1 MDDRIEAVARGDCQK
16 LLRDLTLAKAVFQ
29 MRTIEAVLCADARS
43 KPGQE
48 MAPQKGET

>member
-29 MRTIEAVLCADARS
+29 MRTVQAALNLPPKTPDTYTTE
-43 KPGQE
+43 
-48 MAPQKGET
+48 